1 MTQTKTTETP
11 ASPRP
16 LGQVLMLAADYLRRR
31 GSPSAR
37 LDAELLLAHVLGFT
51 RLDLYVQFDR
61 PLMEKE
67 LAPFRELVR
76 RRGRGEP
83 VAYLVG
89 QREFRSRTFMVNP
102 AVLIPRPETELL
114 VETALEALA
123 DTPPGWAVDVG
134 TGSGA
139 IAVTL
144 ALEAPSRS
152 VAAVD
157 VSAAALD
164 VARANARRHGVEET
178 ITWLQG
184 DLLAPVVAAR
194 CVPLTA
200 VVSNPPYVATG
211 DWERLDPTVR
221 DYEPRIALD
230 GGEDGLRII
239 ARLIAESAT
248 YLAPGGFLALE
259 IGAGQQAGVAQ
270 LLAEAG
276 FEHVQ
281 WRHDGAGHPR
291 VALAR
296 QPDRGGRPVP

>member
-1 MTQTKTTETP
+1 MRPARGDTAA

-16 LGQVLMLAADYLRRR
+16 LGEVLMLAADYLRRR

-37 LDAELLLAHVLGFT
+37 LDAEVLLAHVLGFT

-61 PLMEKE
+61 PLMERE
-67 LAPFRELVR
+67 LAPFRDMIR
-76 RRGRGEP
+76 RRARGEP

-89 QREFRSRTFMVNP
+89 EREFRSRPFAVNP

-123 DTPPGWAVDVG
+123 DAEPGWVVDVG

-144 ALEAPSRS
+144 ALEAPSHT

-157 VSAAALD
+157 VSAEALD
-164 VARANARRHGVEET
+164 VARTNARRYGVENA

-184 DLLAPVVAAR
+184 DLLAPVAAAG
-194 CVPLTA
+194 CAPLTA
-200 VVSNPPYVATG
+200 VVSNPPYVATA
-211 DWERLDPTVR
+211 DWERLDATVR
-221 DYEPRIALD
+221 DYEPRLALD
-230 GGEDGLRII
+230 GGEDGLRVI
-239 ARLIAESAT
+239 ARLIAESAAH
-248 YLAPGGFLALE
+248 LAPGGFLALE
-259 IGAGQQAGVAQ
+259 IGAGQQAGVAR

-276 FEHVQ
+276 FDRVQ
-281 WRHDGAGHPR
+281 WHRDGAGHPR

-296 QPDRGGRPVP
+296 ASHGGGRAVP

>member
-1 MTQTKTTETP
+1 MSTAGRETTA

-16 LGQVLMLAADYLRRR
+16 LGEVLMLAADYLGRH

-67 LAPFRELVR
+67 LAPFRDLLR
-76 RRGRGEP
+76 RRARGEP

-89 QREFRSRTFMVNP
+89 EREFWSRPFGVNP
-102 AVLIPRPETELL
+102 STLIPRPETELL

-123 DTPPGWAVDVG
+123 DGEPGWVVDVG

-144 ALEAPSRS
+144 ALEAPSRP

-157 VSAAALD
+157 VSADALD
-164 VARANARRHGVEET
+164 VARANARRHGVEDA
-178 ITWLQG
+178 ITWLEG

-194 CVPLTA
+194 CAPLA
-200 VVSNPPYVATG
+200 GVVSNPPYVATA
-211 DWERLDPTVR
+211 DWEQLDPTVR
-221 DYEPRIALD
+221 DYEPRLALD

-248 YLAPGGFLALE
+248 HLAPGGFLALE

-276 FEHVQ
+276 FDHVQ
-281 WRHDGAGHPR
+281 WRLDGAGHPR

-296 QPDRGGRPVP
+296 SSDGGGRSVP